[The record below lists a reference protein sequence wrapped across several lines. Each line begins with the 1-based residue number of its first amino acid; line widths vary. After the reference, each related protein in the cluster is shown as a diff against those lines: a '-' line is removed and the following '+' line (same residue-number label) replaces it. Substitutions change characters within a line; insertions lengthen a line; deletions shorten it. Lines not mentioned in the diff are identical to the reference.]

1 MTTYTADRTARRAI
15 VTTDRYADAE
25 AIVDR
30 LADDG
35 FPVEHIS
42 IVGRDLRTVEQVV
55 GRLNAWK
62 AALSGAGSGAV
73 MGLLFGLLFGVWF
86 AHDGTSLLA
95 IIAYWTLIAAVIGAV
110 IALIG
115 YALNGGHRNFASIT
129 TMQAQRFDVLVDDEY
144 AADAVRRL
152 AAAGVIAA

>member
-1 MTTYTADRTARRAI
+1 MKTYAADPTARRAI

-30 LADDG
+30 LADVG
-35 FPVEHIS
+35 FPVEHMS

-55 GRLNAWK
+55 GRLNGWK
-62 AALSGAGSGAV
+62 AALSGAGSGAM

-115 YALNGGHRNFASIT
+115 YALNGGSRNFASIT
-129 TMQAQRFDVLVDDEY
+129 TMQAQRFDVLVDDAY

-152 AAAGVIAA
+152 AAAGLIAA